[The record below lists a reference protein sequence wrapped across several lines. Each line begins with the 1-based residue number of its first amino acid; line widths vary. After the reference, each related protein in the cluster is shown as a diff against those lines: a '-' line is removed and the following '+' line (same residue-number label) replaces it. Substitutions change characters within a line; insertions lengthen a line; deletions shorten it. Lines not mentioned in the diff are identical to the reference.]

1 MAEIAINAKTRLR
14 EDERRRSNPL
24 GTALP
29 WSSTVTLVPV
39 CAMGKTGPLE
49 F

>member
-1 MAEIAINAKTRLR
+1 MADLAINAKTRLR

-29 WSSTVTLVPV
+29 WASTVTWTHLFVFEI
-39 CAMGKTGPLE
+39 ME
-49 F
+49 NH